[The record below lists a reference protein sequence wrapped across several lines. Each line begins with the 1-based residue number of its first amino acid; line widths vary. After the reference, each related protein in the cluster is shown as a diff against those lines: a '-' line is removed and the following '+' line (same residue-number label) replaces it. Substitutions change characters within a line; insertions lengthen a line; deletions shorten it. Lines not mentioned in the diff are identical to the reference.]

1 MTLGVLSV
9 FLSILGASLTFP
21 FMQAQRDLLQCDALC
36 YGSMQSARSALS
48 LVGSVVVGRMSDQLG
63 RFPVLWIGIT
73 SSLVSYCIT
82 FSSQSLTGMWLAMIP
97 SALNQNWSVLKAL
110 FADYNATE
118 GGDEKRRAADV
129 GRLGMAVGISFM
141 VGPILGA
148 LALKSYRQA
157 TGIAMIF
164 TGLSGVCIFLL
175 PSPSAPSVSTPDSA
189 GTGIDAKLPVEEKK
203 ENPFMAFLHLPA
215 AQLPGSRLLL
225 FMRLFMTL
233 AFNVFMTVW
242 TVSLKER
249 FSFGPRDHAN
259 FMGWV
264 GLWYALSQGVLAPLF
279 IREDPTLLLLGCT
292 VVLSL
297 GRLLSMLT
305 SSLVLVYALMA
316 AVIVALGVLNTAMSS
331 ACSRLAQKDQVGGLI
346 GVMEGVESLAGLF
359 GPALGGVLF
368 RLHPSLPIVSVVG
381 IYLSVGL
388 AIFLFYKKT
397 IVDFSQAQAQAK
409 AQAEGEEDDSKKKR

>member
-1 MTLGVLSV
+1 M
-9 FLSILGASLTFP
+9 
-21 FMQAQRDLLQCDALC
+21 
-36 YGSMQSARSALS
+36 
-48 LVGSVVVGRMSDQLG
+48 
-63 RFPVLWIGIT
+63 
-73 SSLVSYCIT
+73 
-82 FSSQSLTGMWLAMIP
+82 
-97 SALNQNWSVLKAL
+97 
-110 FADYNATE
+110 
-118 GGDEKRRAADV
+118 
-129 GRLGMAVGISFM
+129 
-141 VGPILGA
+141 
-148 LALKSYRQA
+148 ALKSYRQA

-175 PSPSAPSVSTPDSA
+175 PSPSAPPASA
-189 GTGIDAKLPVEEKK
+189 ASASASAPVDGPADVKMPAEGEGKKK
-203 ENPFMAFLHLPA
+203 ENPLMAFLHLPA
-215 AQLPGSRLLL
+215 AQLPGSRLLF

-305 SSLVLVYALMA
+305 SSLALVYVLMA

-381 IYLSVGL
+381 IYLAVGL

-397 IVDFSQAQAQAK
+397 IVDFSQAQAQA
-409 AQAEGEEDDSKKKR
+409 QGDEDDSKKKR